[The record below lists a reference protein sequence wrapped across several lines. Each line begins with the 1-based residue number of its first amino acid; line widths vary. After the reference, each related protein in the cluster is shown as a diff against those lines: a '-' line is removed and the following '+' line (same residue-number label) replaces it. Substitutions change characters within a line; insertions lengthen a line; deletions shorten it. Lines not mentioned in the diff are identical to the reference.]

1 MGRRRAASN
10 SVSFFAFQDII
21 TSVVGIFVLITL
33 IMALELAQTV
43 EDASEAS
50 SAGVS
55 AELLASLASLED
67 GIEQMQAEFDALS
80 STQSASFGLNR
91 FNREQALKDAQTRL
105 QQLEQRTARVEQDLE
120 DIKQSLVEASE
131 IEEQLLAVGKAAEAE
146 REEMKR
152 LQDKRREI
160 ERYSAVLEI
169 DKPLIFRDE
178 TTEGRAVVLV
188 KLERNEI
195 LIADSGAAKTQTF
208 LGSSR
213 QSEFASWLSK
223 TELRSRQIFV
233 IVKPA
238 GVDEFEDIK
247 NSLDSAGATWG
258 FDVAEQDAKF
268 QLRYEMGM
276 AP

>member
-1 MGRRRAASN
+1 MGKRRATSN

-43 EDASEAS
+43 ESASETS
-50 SAGVS
+50 SEGVS
-55 AELLASLASLED
+55 AELLASLASLEE

-80 STQSASFGLNR
+80 SNQNASSGLNR

-105 QQLEQRTARVEQDLE
+105 QQVEQRTARVEQDLE
-120 DIKQSLVEASE
+120 DIKQSLVEAKE
-131 IEEQLLAVGKAAEAE
+131 IEEQLLAQGRAAESE

-152 LQDKRREI
+152 LQDKRKEI

-178 TTEGRAVVLV
+178 TTEGRSVVLV
-188 KLERNEI
+188 KLEKDEI
-195 LIADSGAAKTQTF
+195 LIADSGAAKTQT
-208 LGSSR
+208 LSGATRHS
-213 QSEFASWLSK
+213 QFASWLSK
-223 TELRSRQIFV
+223 TDLPSRQIFV
-233 IVKPA
+233 IIKPTGVK
-238 GVDEFEDIK
+238 DFEK
-247 NSLDSAGATWG
+247 VESSLDSSGAVWG
-258 FDVAEQDAKF
+258 FDVAEQDANF
-268 QLRYEMGM
+268 HLRYEMEM